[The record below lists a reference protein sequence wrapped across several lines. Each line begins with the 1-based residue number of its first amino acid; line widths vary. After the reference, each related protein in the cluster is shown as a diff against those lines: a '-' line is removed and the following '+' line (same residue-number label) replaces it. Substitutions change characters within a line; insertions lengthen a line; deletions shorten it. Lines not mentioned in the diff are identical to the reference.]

1 MAESYR
7 SRETK
12 RKMARL
18 NEQIEQRFGFRLDL
32 SSLDHLRLV
41 REHYRAKRQFILSQY
56 GLTEALRREDYAKA
70 VLVSEAIGLFLRE
83 IAPQRTQPRT
93 RPRKDTK

>member
-1 MAESYR
+1 MAERYR

-18 NEQIEQRFGFRLDL
+18 NEQIENRFGFRLDL
-32 SSLDHLRLV
+32 SSTDHLRLV
-41 REHYRAKRQFILSQY
+41 QEHYRAKREFILTHY
-56 GLTEALRREDYAKA
+56 GLAEALRREDYAKA

-83 IAPQRTQPRT
+83 IAPRRTQPRT
-93 RPRKDTK
+93 RPRKEQK